1 MIFIVDFGSQVTQL
15 IARRIREAGVYCEI
29 VSSKSLYR
37 QLLNRGCSGIVFS
50 GGPASVHKSN
60 TPKIDKRIF
69 KLNIPILGIC
79 YGMQLL
85 CYQLGGKVKIS
96 KKREFGKTLIKPSKK
111 SVLFS
116 GFGKR
121 MSLNYVWMSLV
132 IRLLV
137 YQEILK
143 ALHQV
148 QILSLQQLKI
158 KNNLIT
164 VYNFILK

>member
-15 IARRIREAGVYCEI
+15 IARRVREAGVYCEI
-29 VSSKSLYR
+29 VSSKSLYS
-37 QLLNRGCSGIVFS
+37 QILNRGCSGIVFS

-69 KLNIPILGIC
+69 NLNIPILGIC

-116 GFGKR
+116 GFRKGK
-121 MSLNYVWMSLV
+121 SSNYVWMSHGD
-132 IRLLV
+132 
-137 YQEILK
+137 K
-143 ALHQV
+143 AVSYTHLT
-148 QILSLQQLKI
+148 LPTKA
-158 KNNLIT
+158 
-164 VYNFILK
+164 

>member
-15 IARRIREAGVYCEI
+15 IARRVREAGVYCEI

-37 QLLNRGCSGIVFS
+37 QILNRGCSGIVFS

-69 KLNIPILGIC
+69 NLNIPILGIC

-111 SVLFS
+111 
-116 GFGKR
+116 KC
-121 MSLNYVWMSLV
+121 
-132 IRLLV
+132 
-137 YQEILK
+137 
-143 ALHQV
+143 
-148 QILSLQQLKI
+148 
-158 KNNLIT
+158 
-164 VYNFILK
+164 FILRI